1 MKKRVTVLIALVAVL
16 VVAAVALAACDI
28 YKQNSIGMGDSDAA
42 VVSNGGYYVE
52 QGDYAY
58 FINGYVGSVTSN
70 EWGAAYKQ
78 AIMRAKINEDGT
90 YDVDN
95 AQIVVP
101 LSIYNTYAAGG
112 FAVYGDW
119 IYYATPNT
127 EEDKTGTASTTYTD
141 FMRTRTDGA
150 VTQKIGTVTS
160 RSYNYLFTPTR
171 ILYYDGSSSSSI
183 TVRYFDFT
191 GMSTDKSVDN
201 GKGAKGGVLIENATS
216 VVWGYD
222 AGWTPGAGAS
232 VSDYVF
238 YTRSLTGDDSYKH
251 YNELCAVRYD
261 GTDARV
267 LATAAEDAGVDAQ
280 FTYSLSDITID
291 SDQRATLY
299 YTKSVYNYESS
310 SETSTG
316 LYINTFDITNGFS
329 ADNEKKLVATAPT
342 SFYPLGY
349 EEGMLATKGDAVY
362 RVSAT
367 DAAASGD
374 VYTEANRVIARSE
387 VTVEAVV
394 GNYVYYSA
402 SNVLYR
408 IDTTGNRNE
417 EVIVAEGVRTDW
429 LEREFV
435 GGKVF
440 FFNTADY
447 EYLNY
452 VSLPADDE
460 DAAEPVL
467 LGKMTQA
474 DLDAKAE
481 AEKEEE

>member
-1 MKKRVTVLIALVAVL
+1 MYR
-16 VVAAVALAACDI
+16 
-28 YKQNSIGMGDSDAA
+28 Y
-42 VVSNGGYYVE
+42 
-52 QGDYAY
+52 
-58 FINGYVGSVTSN
+58 
-70 EWGAAYKQ
+70 
-78 AIMRAKINEDGT
+78 
-90 YDVDN
+90 
-95 AQIVVP
+95 
-101 LSIYNTYAAGG
+101 
-112 FAVYGDW
+112 
-119 IYYATPNT
+119 
-127 EEDKTGTASTTYTD
+127 
-141 FMRTRTDGA
+141 
-150 VTQKIGTVTS
+150 
-160 RSYNYLFTPTR
+160 
-171 ILYYDGSSSSSI
+171 GSSSE
-183 TVRYFDFT
+183 
-191 GMSTDKSVDN
+191 
-201 GKGAKGGVLIENATS
+201 A
-216 VVWGYD
+216 
-222 AGWTPGAGAS
+222 
-232 VSDYVF
+232 
-238 YTRSLTGDDSYKH
+238 
-251 YNELCAVRYD
+251 
-261 GTDARV
+261 
-267 LATAAEDAGVDAQ
+267 
-280 FTYSLSDITID
+280 
-291 SDQRATLY
+291 
-299 YTKSVYNYESS
+299 
-310 SETSTG
+310 STG
-316 LYINTFDITNGFS
+316 VYINTFDITNGFS